1 MNIILVALSASG
13 MAISLFF
20 LAEDRKIARPSKAFA
35 RICSPETCKSVLQ
48 TPYATLFRLKNY
60 ELGLGYYSL
69 IFFYGIAPLPQLLHL
84 MALLSLLATVFS
96 VCLAY
101 ALIFRL
107 KTACIPCFASQLI
120 NAAIFTVLMTAI

>member
-20 LAEDRKIARPSKAFA
+20 LAEDRKIARPSAFA

-48 TPYATLFRLKNY
+48 TPYATIFRLKNY

-69 IFFYGIAPLPQLLHL
+69 TFFYGIASFPQLLHL
-84 MALLSLLATVFS
+84 TALLSLLATAFS
-96 VCLAY
+96 VYLAY

-120 NAAIFTVLMTAI
+120 NAAIFLVLMTAI